1 MHRSTDGNKLV
12 MKVAAPALLAALA
25 LGLTACDSGGS
36 GGSDRANSPKDGGP
50 SVIAPG
56 KPGEAAETLS
66 ARDAQE
72 RRGDD
77 RPNSADVRYAQMMIR
92 HHQQALEM
100 TELAP
105 KQAQSG
111 ALKRLAE
118 RISAAQGPEIETMR
132 GWLKK
137 HGRAESP
144 SGHAGHE
151 EMPGMASEAQ
161 LGKLRAAHGKAFDAL
176 FLRLMT
182 THHQGA
188 VTMATDV
195 KSQGND
201 VQIEEMADDVIA
213 QQTTEI
219 SRMRDMS

>member
-1 MHRSTDGNKLV
+1 

-36 GGSDRANSPKDGGP
+36 GDADRAKSPTDTGP

-66 ARDAQE
+66 ARDAEE

-77 RPNSADVRYAQMMIR
+77 GPNSADVRYAQLMI
-92 HHQQALEM
+92 HHHRQALEM

-105 KQAQSG
+105 GQARSE

-118 RISAAQGPEIETMR
+118 RISAAQGPEVETMR
-132 GWLKK
+132 GWLKQ
-137 HGRAESP
+137 HGREETP
-144 SGHAGHE
+144 SGHAGHDV
-151 EMPGMASEAQ
+151 MPGMASEAQ
-161 LGKLRAAHGKAFDAL
+161 LKTLRAAHGKAFDAL
-176 FLRLMT
+176 FLKLMI

-188 VTMATDV
+188 VTMATEV
-195 KSQGND
+195 KSEGND